1 MKAMK
6 EDPILDPMLD
16 RREFTLAAALAM
28 LSGVTITISGCGGS
42 SSPGSPTNPPQ
53 PSSDKTGQ
61 ISANHGHTAVITN
74 AQLTAGGALALDIA
88 GSGGHS
94 HVVSLSAAEVVQ
106 IRDGQRVAKESSSE
120 QGHTH
125 TVTFN

>member
-1 MKAMK
+1 MKAMRR

-28 LSGVTITISGCGGS
+28 LSGVTITISGCGS
-42 SSPGSPTNPPQ
+42 SSPSSPTNPPQ
-53 PSSDKTGQ
+53 SSSDKTGQ

-94 HVVSLSAAEVVQ
+94 HTVSLSAAEVVQ
-106 IRDGQRVAKESSSE
+106 IRDGQRVAKESSSG

>member
-16 RREFTLAAALAM
+16 RREFTLAALLAM

-42 SSPGSPTNPPQ
+42 SSPSSPTNPPQ

-74 AQLTAGGALALDIA
+74 AQLTAGGAVALDIA

-94 HVVSLSAAEVVQ
+94 HTVSLSAAEVVQ
-106 IRDGQRVAKESSSE
+106 IRDGQRVAKESSSTS
-120 QGHTH
+120 GHTH